1 MEKGKNACKHY
12 ANNKCTIVQFDKK
25 YPNLLTPD
33 PNICYNE
40 LATVRVEIFG
50 SGAVLIALTIGT
62 AFYFAIYSQKQH
74 PFQQYSKLYY
84 TTIYSIC
91 QVI

>member
-1 MEKGKNACKHY
+1 MSIEKGKNARKHY
-12 ANNKCTIVQFDKK
+12 ANNKCNIVQFDKK

-50 SGAVLIALTIGT
+50 SGAVLIALTIST
-62 AFYFAIYSQKQH
+62 AFLFVYMQ
-74 PFQQYSKLYY
+74 SKATPLS
-84 TTIYSIC
+84 TIF
-91 QVI
+91 QVILYHNI